1 MLTTAVVATVDI
13 GNKKR
18 LTAALMCRTACHKK
32 CKLKTKAIA
41 LLAVASLP
49 LYKKLLYV

>member
-18 LTAALMCRTACHKK
+18 LTAALMCRSACHKK
-32 CKLKTKAIA
+32 YKPKTEAIA
-41 LLAVASLP
+41 LLVVAGLP